1 MKGNF
6 EKLQI
11 EIFGESHAEEIGVRL
26 GGIPNGCA
34 LTLANV
40 NNLLERRKSRGGV
53 WATPRK
59 EDDEPIVCG
68 GLKKTDSGYVVDGDI
83 DVRIKNTNVRP
94 NDYAGTANVAQS
106 DDSASSLPLSQSDDN
121 KNLRG
126 LPNSNERDSAPCVPR
141 PSHADFVAYVKD
153 GKIASGGG
161 RFSGRLTAPLCI
173 AGGIAEELLL
183 GADIR
188 VCAYISSIGGV
199 HGASYKTSDSVA
211 LNGVSQDDEQRIK
224 ASDFPLLDES
234 MRGEMESAIRN
245 AASEGDSV
253 GGTIECVVSGLEAGM
268 LGDALFEGLEGK
280 IAYSLY
286 AIPAVKGVEF
296 GGGFDLANM
305 KGSEANDSFAVRNG
319 EVATATNH
327 SGGING
333 GICNGMPL
341 TLRVAV
347 RPTPSIFKTQKSVD
361 LTSMKECEL
370 NIKGRHDAC
379 IAVRAVPCVESAVA
393 LALLD
398 ELLKLREGIELYCKD

>member
-1 MKGNF
+1 MTIYNGENMKGNF
-6 EKLQI
+6 EKLRI
-11 EIFGESHAEEIGVRL
+11 EIFGESHAEEVGVKL
-26 GGIPNGCA
+26 GGIPDGCA

-40 NNLLERRKSRGGV
+40 NNLLDRRKSRGGV

-59 EDDEPIVCG
+59 EADEPVVLG
-68 GLKKTDSGYVVDGDI
+68 GLIKTDSGYVVDGEI

-94 NDYAGTANVAQS
+94 KDYAGTASANANFANAQ
-106 DDSASSLPLSQSDDN
+106 
-121 KNLRG
+121 
-126 LPNSNERDSAPCVPR
+126 CVPR
-141 PSHADFVAYVKD
+141 PSHADYVAYIKD
-153 GKIASGGG
+153 GKISSGGG

-183 GADIR
+183 GAHIR

-199 HGASYKTSDSVA
+199 QGASYKTSKDVA
-211 LNGVSQDDEQRIK
+211 LNGVSKEDEQRIK

-234 MRGEMESAIRN
+234 VRGDMENAISN

-253 GGTIECVVSGLEAGM
+253 GGIIECVVSGLEAGM

-305 KGSEANDSFAVRNG
+305 RGSEANDSFALQSDRV
-319 EVATATNH
+319 VTATNN

-361 LTSMKECEL
+361 LTSMTECEL
-370 NIKGRHDAC
+370 SVKGRHDAC

-398 ELLKLREGIELYCKD
+398 ELLKLREGIELYSNK

>member
-11 EIFGESHAEEIGVRL
+11 EIFGESHADEIGVRL
-26 GGIPNGCA
+26 GGIPNGCT
-34 LTLANV
+34 LTLDQM
-40 NNLLERRKSRGGV
+40 NNLLERRRSRGGV

-59 EDDEPIVCG
+59 EADEPIVVG
-68 GLKKTDSGYVVDGDI
+68 GLKKTNDGYVVDGEI

-94 NDYAGTANVAQS
+94 NDYAGTASANSDSTNAQ
-106 DDSASSLPLSQSDDN
+106 
-121 KNLRG
+121 
-126 LPNSNERDSAPCVPR
+126 CVPR
-141 PSHADFVAYVKD
+141 PSHADFVAYVKY
-153 GKIASGGG
+153 GKISSGGG
-161 RFSGRLTAPLCI
+161 RFSGRMTAPLCI

-183 GADIR
+183 SADIR
-188 VCAYISSIGGV
+188 VCAYISSVGGV
-199 HGASYKTSDSVA
+199 QGASYKTSKDVA
-211 LNGVSQDDEQRIK
+211 LNGVNVDEEQRIK
-224 ASDFPLLDES
+224 NSDFPLLDES
-234 MRGEMESAIRN
+234 VRGDMESVIRN

-268 LGDALFEGLEGK
+268 FGDALFEGLEGK

-296 GGGFDLANM
+296 GSGFELAHM
-305 KGSEANDSFAVRNG
+305 KGSEANDSFAVQKDK
-319 EVATATNH
+319 VTTATNH

-341 TLRVAV
+341 TVRVAV

-361 LTSMKECEL
+361 LASMTECEL
-370 NIKGRHDAC
+370 NIKGRHDSC
-379 IAVRAVPCVESAVA
+379 IAIRAVPCVESAVA

-398 ELLKLREGIELYCKD
+398 EVLKLREGIELYGKTDI

>member
-26 GGIPNGCA
+26 GGIPKGCT
-34 LTLANV
+34 LTLDHV
-40 NNLLERRKSRGGV
+40 NNLLERRKSRGGI

-59 EDDEPIVCG
+59 EADEPIIFG
-68 GLKKTDSGYVVDGDI
+68 GLKKTDSGYIVDGEI
-83 DVRIKNTNVRP
+83 DVRIKNMNVRP
-94 NDYAGTANVAQS
+94 NDYVGTASEQVET
-106 DDSASSLPLSQSDDN
+106 
-121 KNLRG
+121 
-126 LPNSNERDSAPCVPR
+126 SNTQCVPR
-141 PSHADFVAYVKD
+141 PSHADYVAYVKD
-153 GKIASGGG
+153 GKISSGGG
-161 RFSGRLTAPLCI
+161 RFSGRMTAPLCI
-173 AGGIAEELLL
+173 AGGIAQELLL

-188 VCAYISSIGGV
+188 VCAYISSIGGIN
-199 HGASYKTSDSVA
+199 GASSKTSKDIA
-211 LNGVSQDDEQRIK
+211 LNGVSEEDELRIK

-234 MRGEMESAIRN
+234 MRSDMEEVIRN

-268 LGDALFEGLEGK
+268 LGDALFEGLESK

-286 AIPAVKGVEF
+286 AIPAIKGVEF
-296 GGGFDLANM
+296 GSGFELANM
-305 KGSEANDSFAVRNG
+305 KGSEANDSFVVQND
-319 EVATATNH
+319 EVVTSTNH

-361 LTSMKECEL
+361 LTSMTECEL
-370 NIKGRHDAC
+370 SLKGRHDSC

-398 ELLKLREGIELYCKD
+398 EVLKLREGIELYRKV